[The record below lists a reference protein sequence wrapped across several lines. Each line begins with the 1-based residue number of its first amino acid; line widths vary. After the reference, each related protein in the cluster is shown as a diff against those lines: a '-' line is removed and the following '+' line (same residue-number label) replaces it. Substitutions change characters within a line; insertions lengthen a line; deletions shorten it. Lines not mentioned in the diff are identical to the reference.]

1 MAEWIRRLGAK
12 RNAPRET
19 VLECMETGEAAKEAC
34 APQAEAPLPD
44 EGLHKLTPKER
55 AVLDLLLEGCT
66 MKQAAQ
72 RLGVAYSTVNTH
84 TNAIYRKLQ
93 VNSRAQLIL
102 AYHRIVRHE
111 TES

>member
-1 MAEWIRRLGAK
+1 
-12 RNAPRET
+12 
-19 VLECMETGEAAKEAC
+19 
-34 APQAEAPLPD
+34 
-44 EGLHKLTPKER
+44 
-55 AVLDLLLEGCT
+55 

-102 AYHRIVRHE
+102 AYHRIVKHE
-111 TES
+111 

>member
-19 VLECMETGEAAKEAC
+19 VLECMETGETAKEAC
-34 APQAEAPLPD
+34 AEAPLPD
-44 EGLHKLTPKER
+44 ERLHKLTPKER

-66 MKQAAQ
+66 MKQTAQ

-102 AYHRIVRHE
+102 AYHRIVKHE
-111 TES
+111 